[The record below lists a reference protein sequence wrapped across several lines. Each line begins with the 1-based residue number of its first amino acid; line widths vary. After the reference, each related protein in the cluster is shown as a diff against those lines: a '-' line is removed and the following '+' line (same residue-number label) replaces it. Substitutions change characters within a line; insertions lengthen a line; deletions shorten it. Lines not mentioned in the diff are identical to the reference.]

1 MTPSHEASLRDR
13 ATEQANVLRGIG
25 AAVAIIAVWFAA
37 AWAVVPAPRAVDPVA
52 RLAYALKWDLAV
64 VACLVVA
71 VGLIARHRF
80 FHNRIDGG
88 WDPADTLLER
98 YRYNLANTTE
108 QVLIA
113 VPVHLAY
120 SATAPA
126 SLLVWV
132 PAAAVLFCLAR
143 AAFLAGYLS
152 GRPTN
157 RAVGFACSF
166 YPSVLLLLAAA
177 GFAMTG

>member
-1 MTPSHEASLRDR
+1 MDR
-13 ATEQANVLRGIG
+13 AAKQRRVKRAI
-25 AAVAIIAVWFAA
+25 AASAGLIVVWFWA
-37 AWAVVPAPRAVDPVA
+37 AWALFPAPDIGADAGA
-52 RLAYALKWDLAV
+52 RLGFALKCDLAV

-88 WDPADTLLER
+88 WDETDRLLEI

-113 VPVHLAY
+113 VPVHLAF
-120 SATAPA
+120 AVTAPA
-126 SLLVWV
+126 GLMGMV
-132 PAAAVLFCLAR
+132 PAAATLFCLAR

-157 RAVGFACSF
+157 RGVGFASTF
-166 YPSVLLLLAAA
+166 FPSVLMLLAAA
-177 GFAMTG
+177 WFALAG